1 MPDLTLETGCDS
13 HVIGI
18 DEAGR
23 GPWAGPVTVT
33 ALWLNPHGYGQLPD
47 DINDSKKL
55 KPARRASLAA
65 LLQMPPQ
72 LYCTISKDVDVID
85 QWGVVQTTLMAMAE
99 AAIGVIS
106 RLQDAGFAGPAYAL
120 IDGPLLP
127 KDMPCPS
134 QPVVRGDSKSL
145 SIAGASIIAKHSRD
159 TIMQALDADWPA
171 YGWRQNSGYG
181 TRQHQQ
187 ALAMHGVSPHH
198 RRSFAPIRRLCE
210 AANDTSE

>member
-1 MPDLTLETGCDS
+1 MPDLTFETGYDG

-23 GPWAGPVTVT
+23 GSWAGPVTVT
-33 ALWLNPHGYGQLPD
+33 ALWLNPHSYGQLPD

-65 LLQMPPQ
+65 FLQMPPQ

-99 AAIGVIS
+99 AARGVINE
-106 RLQDAGFAGPAYAL
+106 LQGAGFAGPAYAL

-145 SIAGASIIAKHSRD
+145 SIAAASIIAKHSRD
-159 TIMQALDADWPA
+159 LIMQELDADWPA
-171 YGWRQNSGYG
+171 YGWRQNNGYG
-181 TRQHQQ
+181 THQHQQ
-187 ALAMHGVSPHH
+187 ALAIHGVSPHH

-210 AANDTSE
+210 AANDTKK

>member
-99 AAIGVIS
+99 AARGVIS
-106 RLQDAGFAGPAYAL
+106 QLQDAGFAGPAYAL

-171 YGWRQNSGYG
+171 
-181 TRQHQQ
+181 
-187 ALAMHGVSPHH
+187 
-198 RRSFAPIRRLCE
+198 
-210 AANDTSE
+210 

>member
-1 MPDLTLETGCDS
+1 M
-13 HVIGI
+13 
-18 DEAGR
+18 
-23 GPWAGPVTVT
+23 
-33 ALWLNPHGYGQLPD
+33 
-47 DINDSKKL
+47 
-55 KPARRASLAA
+55 
-65 LLQMPPQ
+65 
-72 LYCTISKDVDVID
+72 SKDVDVID

-99 AAIGVIS
+99 AARGVIS

-171 YGWRQNSGYG
+171 YGGRQNSGDG
-181 TRQHQQ
+181 TRKHQQ
-187 ALAMHGVSPHH
+187 ALAMYGVSPYH
-198 RRSFAPIRRLCE
+198 RRSVEPIRRLFE
-210 AANDTSE
+210 AAHDTRD

>member
-1 MPDLTLETGCDS
+1 
-13 HVIGI
+13 
-18 DEAGR
+18 
-23 GPWAGPVTVT
+23 
-33 ALWLNPHGYGQLPD
+33 
-47 DINDSKKL
+47 
-55 KPARRASLAA
+55 
-65 LLQMPPQ
+65 MPPQ
-72 LYCTISKDVDVID
+72 LYCTICKDVDVID

-99 AAIGVIS
+99 AARGVIS

-181 TRQHQQ
+181 TRQHQH

-210 AANDTSE
+210 TAIDTSE

>member
-1 MPDLTLETGCDS
+1 MPDLTLETGCDG

-33 ALWLNPHGYGQLPD
+33 ALWLNPRGYGQLPD

-65 LLQMPPQ
+65 FLQMPPQ

-99 AAIGVIS
+99 AARGVIS
-106 RLQDAGFAGPAYAL
+106 QLQDAGFAGPAYAL

-145 SIAGASIIAKHSRD
+145 SIAAASIIAKHSRD
-159 TIMQALDADWPA
+159 LIMQELDTDWPA
-171 YGWRQNSGYG
+171 YGWRQNNGYG
-181 TRQHQQ
+181 THQHQQ
-187 ALAMHGVSPHH
+187 ALAIHGVSPHH

-210 AANDTSE
+210 AANDTNE

>member
-1 MPDLTLETGCDS
+1 MSSRLW
-13 HVIGI
+13 
-18 DEAGR
+18 EAGFD
-23 GPWAGPVTVT
+23 G
-33 ALWLNPHGYGQLPD
+33 H
-47 DINDSKKL
+47 
-55 KPARRASLAA
+55 
-65 LLQMPPQ
+65 
-72 LYCTISKDVDVID
+72 
-85 QWGVVQTTLMAMAE
+85 AE
-99 AAIGVIS
+99 
-106 RLQDAGFAGPAYAL
+106 AL

-159 TIMQALDADWPA
+159 MIMQALDADWPA

-181 TRQHQQ
+181 TRLHQQ

-210 AANDTSE
+210 AANDTNE

>member
-1 MPDLTLETGCDS
+1 MPDLTLETGYDG

-33 ALWLNPHGYGQLPD
+33 ALWLNPRGYGQLPD

-55 KPARRASLAA
+55 KSARRASLAA
-65 LLQMPPQ
+65 ILQMPPQ

-99 AAIGVIS
+99 AARGVITQ
-106 RLQDAGFAGPAYAL
+106 LQDAGFAGPSYAL

-134 QPVVRGDSKSL
+134 QPIVRGDSKSL
-145 SIAGASIIAKHSRD
+145 SIAAASIIAKHSRD
-159 TIMQALDADWPA
+159 TIMQELDADWPA
-171 YGWRQNSGYG
+171 YGWLQNSGYG

-187 ALAMHGVSPHH
+187 ALAIHGVSPHH

-210 AANDTSE
+210 AANGTNE

>member
-1 MPDLTLETGCDS
+1 
-13 HVIGI
+13 
-18 DEAGR
+18 
-23 GPWAGPVTVT
+23 VTVT

-55 KPARRASLAA
+55 TPARRASLAA
-65 LLQMPPQ
+65 ILQMPPQ
-72 LYCTISKDVDVID
+72 LYCTISKGVDVID
-85 QWGVVQTTLMAMAE
+85 QWGVGQTTLMAMAE
-99 AAIGVIS
+99 AARGVIS
-106 RLQDAGFAGPAYAL
+106 QLQDAGFAGPAYAL

-134 QPVVRGDSKSL
+134 QPVVCGDSKSL

-181 TRQHQQ
+181 TRLHQH

-210 AANDTSE
+210 AANGTSE

>member
-1 MPDLTLETGCDS
+1 MPDLTLETGCDG

-33 ALWLNPHGYGQLPD
+33 ALWLNPRGYGQLPD

-65 LLQMPPQ
+65 FLQMPPQ
-72 LYCTISKDVDVID
+72 LYCTISKDVNVID

-99 AAIGVIS
+99 AARGVIS
-106 RLQDAGFAGPAYAL
+106 QLQGAGFVGPAYAL

-127 KDMPCPS
+127 KNMPCPS

-145 SIAGASIIAKHSRD
+145 SIAAASIIAKHSRD
-159 TIMQALDADWPA
+159 LIMQELDTDWPA
-171 YGWRQNSGYG
+171 YGWRQNNGYG
-181 TRQHQQ
+181 THQHQQ
-187 ALAMHGVSPHH
+187 ALAIHGVSPHH

-210 AANDTSE
+210 AANDTNE

>member
-1 MPDLTLETGCDS
+1 MPDLTLETGCDG

-33 ALWLNPHGYGQLPD
+33 ALWLNPRGYGQLPD

-55 KPARRASLAA
+55 KPARRASLTAF
-65 LLQMPPQ
+65 LQMPPQ

-99 AAIGVIS
+99 AARGVINE
-106 RLQDAGFAGPAYAL
+106 LQGAGFAGPAYAL

-145 SIAGASIIAKHSRD
+145 SIAAASIIAKHSRD
-159 TIMQALDADWPA
+159 LIMQELDADWPA
-171 YGWRQNSGYG
+171 YGWRQNNGYG
-181 TRQHQQ
+181 THQHQQ
-187 ALAMHGVSPHH
+187 ALAIHGVSPHH

-210 AANDTSE
+210 AANDTKK

>member
-1 MPDLTLETGCDS
+1 MPDLTFETGCDG

-33 ALWLNPHGYGQLPD
+33 ALWLNPRGYGQLPD

-65 LLQMPPQ
+65 ILQMPPQ
-72 LYCTISKDVDVID
+72 LYCTISRDVDVID

-99 AAIGVIS
+99 AARGVIS
-106 RLQDAGFAGPAYAL
+106 QLQDAGFAGPAYAL

-134 QPVVRGDSKSL
+134 QPLVRGDSKSV
-145 SIAGASIIAKHSRD
+145 SIAAASIIAKHSRD
-159 TIMQALDADWPA
+159 TIMQELDADWPA

-187 ALAMHGVSPHH
+187 ALAIHGVSPHH

-210 AANDTSE
+210 AANDTNK